1 MSFVWLQSLKLWDL
15 VEFWDQEAGLWME
28 IGIFSWAG
36 GSLNLVTGSQYLQM
50 AFNVFSLAAK
60 YGTLGFRGDERSRYG
75 SLDRGWIYESDD
87 GMVTSLFVQP
97 KYGDYDFLEEAST
110 TVVDSWKLFVEK
122 KSKLRHYCRSHFAGE
137 SHEYK
142 FRLSHPAI
150 SALNN
155 WIASFLFSI
164 DLLNRECQMFVFEL
178 KFLPFGTYDSDDVF
192 GEWTALDNNFCLEES
207 RVSPPIDVYLVKTTM
222 SYYNSLSTSGA
233 SPLEIVKE
241 DTEFER
247 TALSF
252 YLHECSMLEH
262 ITKFAVKTTLDFYS
276 SFSKNNASPLCE
288 WVDDPHG
295 LVNCWIELR
304 VPNSDSF
311 LLFTVNGYDDG
322 FHLIESFAFTSLRSV
337 VNLTLLPSGSI
348 RQTGDRVFL
357 SEILPQSDK
366 EVSDENMRC
375 ETVKEDVV
383 SEIVKEDLGNANE
396 IVSDKEV
403 SDENMR
409 GEIDEK
415 MVSET
420 VKEGVASEIVKE
432 DLGNADEIVS
442 EIVKEDLGNADEIVS
457 DKEVSDENMRSEID
471 EKMVS
476 ETVKEGVVSEI
487 VKEDLGNADEIVS
500 DKEVSDENMRSE
512 MDEKMVSETVKEGV
526 VSEIVKEDLGNVDE
540 IVSDREVSDENMR
553 SEIVKKDLVKHANE
567 IDEKMV
573 SETVKEELVSE
584 IVKEDLVKDSD
595 EIDENRRSENV
606 REDVKH
612 ADEIRQAQHLDNVTK
627 DLVKETADAQTDI
640 EESVKE
646 CAEKA
651 TEAYLDRI
659 RRQYI
664 ADQHKKRDELAEVV
678 RKLTLE
684 TQQRD
689 W

>member
-28 IGIFSWAG
+28 IGTFSWAG

-97 KYGDYDFLEEAST
+97 KNGHMI
-110 TVVDSWKLFVEK
+110 
-122 KSKLRHYCRSHFAGE
+122 R
-137 SHEYK
+137 
-142 FRLSHPAI
+142 
-150 SALNN
+150 
-155 WIASFLFSI
+155 
-164 DLLNRECQMFVFEL
+164 M
-178 KFLPFGTYDSDDVF
+178 TYLV
-192 GEWTALDNNFCLEES
+192 EWTALDNSFCLEES

-233 SPLEIVKE
+233 SPLCEWTLCKEHKVDLTRLYSPCIRYQGDRKFLSEIRPQREIVKE

-375 ETVKEDVV
+375 ETVKE
-383 SEIVKEDLGNANE
+383 
-396 IVSDKEV
+396 
-403 SDENMR
+403 
-409 GEIDEK
+409 
-415 MVSET
+415 
-420 VKEGVASEIVKE
+420 
-432 DLGNADEIVS
+432 
-442 EIVKEDLGNADEIVS
+442 
-457 DKEVSDENMRSEID
+457 
-471 EKMVS
+471 
-476 ETVKEGVVSEI
+476 GVVSEI
-487 VKEDLGNADEIVS
+487 VKEDLGNVDEIVS

-526 VSEIVKEDLGNVDE
+526 VSEIVKEDLGNADE

-612 ADEIRQAQHLDNVTK
+612 ADEITQAQHLDNVTK

-664 ADQHKKRDELAEVV
+664 ADQHKKRDELAEAV

-689 W
+689 WEKQQKEKKEQRKLKTAQEKSKKDEQKKKKK

>member
-28 IGIFSWAG
+28 IGTFSWAG

-97 KYGDYDFLEEAST
+97 KNGHMI
-110 TVVDSWKLFVEK
+110 
-122 KSKLRHYCRSHFAGE
+122 R
-137 SHEYK
+137 
-142 FRLSHPAI
+142 
-150 SALNN
+150 
-155 WIASFLFSI
+155 
-164 DLLNRECQMFVFEL
+164 M
-178 KFLPFGTYDSDDVF
+178 TYLV
-192 GEWTALDNNFCLEES
+192 EWTALDNSFCLEES

-233 SPLEIVKE
+233 SPLCEWTLCKEHKVDLTRLYSPCIRYQGDRKFLSEIRPQREIVKE

-357 SEILPQSDK
+357 SEILPQR
-366 EVSDENMRC
+366 RC
-375 ETVKEDVV
+375 
-383 SEIVKEDLGNANE
+383 
-396 IVSDKEV
+396 
-403 SDENMR
+403 
-409 GEIDEK
+409 
-415 MVSET
+415 
-420 VKEGVASEIVKE
+420 
-432 DLGNADEIVS
+432 
-442 EIVKEDLGNADEIVS
+442 
-457 DKEVSDENMRSEID
+457 
-471 EKMVS
+471 

-487 VKEDLGNADEIVS
+487 VKEDLGNVDEIVS

-526 VSEIVKEDLGNVDE
+526 VSEIVKEDLGNADE

-612 ADEIRQAQHLDNVTK
+612 ADEITQAQHLDNVTK

-664 ADQHKKRDELAEVV
+664 ADQHKKRDELAEAV

-689 W
+689 WEKQQKEKKEQRKLKTAQEKSKKDEQKKKKK

>member
-28 IGIFSWAG
+28 IGTFSWAG

-97 KYGDYDFLEEAST
+97 KNGHMI
-110 TVVDSWKLFVEK
+110 
-122 KSKLRHYCRSHFAGE
+122 R
-137 SHEYK
+137 
-142 FRLSHPAI
+142 
-150 SALNN
+150 
-155 WIASFLFSI
+155 
-164 DLLNRECQMFVFEL
+164 M
-178 KFLPFGTYDSDDVF
+178 TYLV
-192 GEWTALDNNFCLEES
+192 EWTALDNSFCLEES

-233 SPLEIVKE
+233 SPLCEWTLCKEHKVDLTRLYSPCIRYQGDRKFLSEIRPQREIVKE

-375 ETVKEDVV
+375 ETVKE
-383 SEIVKEDLGNANE
+383 
-396 IVSDKEV
+396 
-403 SDENMR
+403 
-409 GEIDEK
+409 
-415 MVSET
+415 
-420 VKEGVASEIVKE
+420 
-432 DLGNADEIVS
+432 
-442 EIVKEDLGNADEIVS
+442 
-457 DKEVSDENMRSEID
+457 
-471 EKMVS
+471 
-476 ETVKEGVVSEI
+476 
-487 VKEDLGNADEIVS
+487 
-500 DKEVSDENMRSE
+500 
-512 MDEKMVSETVKEGV
+512 GV

-612 ADEIRQAQHLDNVTK
+612 ADEITQAQHLDNVTK

-664 ADQHKKRDELAEVV
+664 ADQHKKRDELAEAV

-689 W
+689 WEKQQKEKKEQRKLKTAQEKSKKDEQKKKKK

>member
-28 IGIFSWAG
+28 IGTFSWAG

-97 KYGDYDFLEEAST
+97 KNGHMI
-110 TVVDSWKLFVEK
+110 
-122 KSKLRHYCRSHFAGE
+122 R
-137 SHEYK
+137 
-142 FRLSHPAI
+142 
-150 SALNN
+150 
-155 WIASFLFSI
+155 
-164 DLLNRECQMFVFEL
+164 M
-178 KFLPFGTYDSDDVF
+178 TYLV
-192 GEWTALDNNFCLEES
+192 EWTALDNSFCLEES

-233 SPLEIVKE
+233 SPLCEWTLCKEHKVDLTRLYSPCIRYQGDRKFLSEIRPQREIVKE

-357 SEILPQSDK
+357 SEILPQRRCETVKEGVVSEIVKEDLGNVDEIVSDK
-366 EVSDENMRC
+366 EVSDENMRSEMDEKMVS

-383 SEIVKEDLGNANE
+383 SEIVKEDLGN
-396 IVSDKEV
+396 V
-403 SDENMR
+403 
-409 GEIDEK
+409 
-415 MVSET
+415 
-420 VKEGVASEIVKE
+420 
-432 DLGNADEIVS
+432 
-442 EIVKEDLGNADEIVS
+442 DEIVS
-457 DKEVSDENMRSEID
+457 DKEVSDENMRSEMD

-476 ETVKEGVVSEI
+476 ETVKEDVVSEI
-487 VKEDLGNADEIVS
+487 VKEDLGNVDEIVS

-526 VSEIVKEDLGNVDE
+526 VSEIVKEDLGNADE

-612 ADEIRQAQHLDNVTK
+612 ADEITQAQHLDNVTK

-664 ADQHKKRDELAEVV
+664 ADQHKKRDELAEAV

-689 W
+689 WEKQQKEKKEQRKLKTAQEKSKKDEQKKKKK

>member
-1 MSFVWLQSLKLWDL
+1 
-15 VEFWDQEAGLWME
+15 
-28 IGIFSWAG
+28 
-36 GSLNLVTGSQYLQM
+36 
-50 AFNVFSLAAK
+50 
-60 YGTLGFRGDERSRYG
+60 
-75 SLDRGWIYESDD
+75 
-87 GMVTSLFVQP
+87 
-97 KYGDYDFLEEAST
+97 
-110 TVVDSWKLFVEK
+110 
-122 KSKLRHYCRSHFAGE
+122 
-137 SHEYK
+137 
-142 FRLSHPAI
+142 
-150 SALNN
+150 
-155 WIASFLFSI
+155 
-164 DLLNRECQMFVFEL
+164 MFVFEL
-178 KFLPFGTYDSDDVF
+178 KFLPFGKLFLSHHVFHRQYCIYRFISLFINLQGHMIRMTYLV
-192 GEWTALDNNFCLEES
+192 EWTALDNSFCLEES

-233 SPLEIVKE
+233 SPLCEWTLCKEHKVDLTRLYSPCIRYQGDRKFLSEIRPQREIVKE

-375 ETVKEDVV
+375 ETVKEGVV
-383 SEIVKEDLGNANE
+383 SEIVKEDLGN
-396 IVSDKEV
+396 V
-403 SDENMR
+403 
-409 GEIDEK
+409 
-415 MVSET
+415 
-420 VKEGVASEIVKE
+420 
-432 DLGNADEIVS
+432 
-442 EIVKEDLGNADEIVS
+442 DEIVS
-457 DKEVSDENMRSEID
+457 DKEVSDENMRSEMD

-476 ETVKEGVVSEI
+476 ETVKEDVVSEI
-487 VKEDLGNADEIVS
+487 VKEDLGNVDEIVS

-526 VSEIVKEDLGNVDE
+526 VSEIVKEDLGNADE

-612 ADEIRQAQHLDNVTK
+612 ADEITQAQHLDNVTK

-664 ADQHKKRDELAEVV
+664 ADQHKKRDELAEAV

-689 W
+689 WEKQQKEKKEQRKLKTAQEKSKKDEQKKKKK

>member
-28 IGIFSWAG
+28 IGTFSWAG

-97 KYGDYDFLEEAST
+97 KNGHMI
-110 TVVDSWKLFVEK
+110 
-122 KSKLRHYCRSHFAGE
+122 R
-137 SHEYK
+137 
-142 FRLSHPAI
+142 
-150 SALNN
+150 
-155 WIASFLFSI
+155 
-164 DLLNRECQMFVFEL
+164 M
-178 KFLPFGTYDSDDVF
+178 TYLV
-192 GEWTALDNNFCLEES
+192 EWTALDNSFCLEES

-233 SPLEIVKE
+233 SPLCEWTLCKEHKVDLTRLYSPCIRYQGDRKFLSEIRPQREIVKE

-375 ETVKEDVV
+375 ETVKE
-383 SEIVKEDLGNANE
+383 
-396 IVSDKEV
+396 
-403 SDENMR
+403 
-409 GEIDEK
+409 
-415 MVSET
+415 
-420 VKEGVASEIVKE
+420 
-432 DLGNADEIVS
+432 
-442 EIVKEDLGNADEIVS
+442 
-457 DKEVSDENMRSEID
+457 
-471 EKMVS
+471 
-476 ETVKEGVVSEI
+476 GVVSEI
-487 VKEDLGNADEIVS
+487 VKEDLGNVDEIVS

-512 MDEKMVSETVKEGV
+512 MDEKMVSETVKEDVVSEIVKEDLGNVDEIVSDKEVSDENMRSEMDEKMVSETVKEDV

-612 ADEIRQAQHLDNVTK
+612 ADEITQAQHLDNVTK

-664 ADQHKKRDELAEVV
+664 ADQHKKRDELAEAV

-689 W
+689 WEKQQKEKKEQRKLKTAQEKSKKDEQKKKKK

>member
-1 MSFVWLQSLKLWDL
+1 MSFVWLQSMKL
-15 VEFWDQEAGLWME
+15 WDQEAGLWME

-97 KYGDYDFLEEAST
+97 K
-110 TVVDSWKLFVEK
+110 W
-122 KSKLRHYCRSHFAGE
+122 
-137 SHEYK
+137 
-142 FRLSHPAI
+142 
-150 SALNN
+150 
-155 WIASFLFSI
+155 
-164 DLLNRECQMFVFEL
+164 
-178 KFLPFGTYDSDDVF
+178 TYDSDDVF
-192 GEWTALDNNFCLEES
+192 GEWTALDNSFCLEES

-233 SPLEIVKE
+233 SPLCEWIDDCAPHNLRTKVDLTRLYAPCIRYQGDRKFLSEIRPQREILKE

-357 SEILPQSDK
+357 SEILPQRLK
-366 EVSDENMRC
+366 SDENMRC

-383 SEIVKEDLGNANE
+383 SEIVKEDLGN
-396 IVSDKEV
+396 V
-403 SDENMR
+403 
-409 GEIDEK
+409 
-415 MVSET
+415 
-420 VKEGVASEIVKE
+420 
-432 DLGNADEIVS
+432 
-442 EIVKEDLGNADEIVS
+442 
-457 DKEVSDENMRSEID
+457 
-471 EKMVS
+471 
-476 ETVKEGVVSEI
+476 
-487 VKEDLGNADEIVS
+487 DEIVS

-512 MDEKMVSETVKEGV
+512 MDEKMVSV
-526 VSEIVKEDLGNVDE
+526 VSEIVKEDLGNADE

-584 IVKEDLVKDSD
+584 I
-595 EIDENRRSENV
+595 
-606 REDVKH
+606 
-612 ADEIRQAQHLDNVTK
+612 
-627 DLVKETADAQTDI
+627 
-640 EESVKE
+640 
-646 CAEKA
+646 
-651 TEAYLDRI
+651 
-659 RRQYI
+659 
-664 ADQHKKRDELAEVV
+664 
-678 RKLTLE
+678 
-684 TQQRD
+684 

>member
-1 MSFVWLQSLKLWDL
+1 
-15 VEFWDQEAGLWME
+15 
-28 IGIFSWAG
+28 
-36 GSLNLVTGSQYLQM
+36 
-50 AFNVFSLAAK
+50 
-60 YGTLGFRGDERSRYG
+60 
-75 SLDRGWIYESDD
+75 
-87 GMVTSLFVQP
+87 
-97 KYGDYDFLEEAST
+97 
-110 TVVDSWKLFVEK
+110 
-122 KSKLRHYCRSHFAGE
+122 
-137 SHEYK
+137 
-142 FRLSHPAI
+142 
-150 SALNN
+150 
-155 WIASFLFSI
+155 
-164 DLLNRECQMFVFEL
+164 MFVFEL

-192 GEWTALDNNFCLEES
+192 GEWTALDNSFCLEES
-207 RVSPPIDVYLVKTTM
+207 RVSPPIDVYLVKTTI
-222 SYYNSLSTSGA
+222 YQGDRKFLS
-233 SPLEIVKE
+233 EIRPQREILKE

-357 SEILPQSDK
+357 SEILPQRLK
-366 EVSDENMRC
+366 SDENMRC

-383 SEIVKEDLGNANE
+383 SEIVKEDLGN
-396 IVSDKEV
+396 V
-403 SDENMR
+403 
-409 GEIDEK
+409 
-415 MVSET
+415 
-420 VKEGVASEIVKE
+420 
-432 DLGNADEIVS
+432 
-442 EIVKEDLGNADEIVS
+442 
-457 DKEVSDENMRSEID
+457 
-471 EKMVS
+471 
-476 ETVKEGVVSEI
+476 
-487 VKEDLGNADEIVS
+487 DEIVS

-512 MDEKMVSETVKEGV
+512 MDEKMVSV
-526 VSEIVKEDLGNVDE
+526 VSEIVKEDLGNADE

-584 IVKEDLVKDSD
+584 IVKEDLVSEIVKEDLVKDSD

-612 ADEIRQAQHLDNVTK
+612 ADEITQAQHLDNVTK

-689 W
+689 WEKQQKEKKEQRKLKTAQEKSKKDEQKKKKK

>member
-1 MSFVWLQSLKLWDL
+1 MQN
-15 VEFWDQEAGLWME
+15 Q
-28 IGIFSWAG
+28 I
-36 GSLNLVTGSQYLQM
+36 
-50 AFNVFSLAAK
+50 AFCRRIARIQLDRKFSLLHRLA
-60 YGTLGFRGDERSRYG
+60 
-75 SLDRGWIYESDD
+75 
-87 GMVTSLFVQP
+87 QP
-97 KYGDYDFLEEAST
+97 RMT
-110 TVVDSWKLFVEK
+110 
-122 KSKLRHYCRSHFAGE
+122 
-137 SHEYK
+137 
-142 FRLSHPAI
+142 
-150 SALNN
+150 
-155 WIASFLFSI
+155 
-164 DLLNRECQMFVFEL
+164 
-178 KFLPFGTYDSDDVF
+178 GTYDSDDVF
-192 GEWTALDNNFCLEES
+192 GEWTALDNSFCLEES
-207 RVSPPIDVYLVKTTM
+207 RVSPPNDVYLVKTTM

-233 SPLEIVKE
+233 SPLCEWIDDCAPHNLVNCWIQLHVPTGSIPNRRVPSKDVFIPFIVYGYVDGWHLIESFHFKSERTKVDLTRLYAPCIRYQGDRKFLSEIRPQREILKE

-420 VKEGVASEIVKE
+420 VK
-432 DLGNADEIVS
+432 
-442 EIVKEDLGNADEIVS
+442 
-457 DKEVSDENMRSEID
+457 
-471 EKMVS
+471 
-476 ETVKEGVVSEI
+476 
-487 VKEDLGNADEIVS
+487 
-500 DKEVSDENMRSE
+500 
-512 MDEKMVSETVKEGV
+512 GV

-540 IVSDREVSDENMR
+540 IVR
-553 SEIVKKDLVKHANE
+553 LVFLLLWAA
-567 IDEKMV
+567 IM
-573 SETVKEELVSE
+573 
-584 IVKEDLVKDSD
+584 
-595 EIDENRRSENV
+595 
-606 REDVKH
+606 
-612 ADEIRQAQHLDNVTK
+612 
-627 DLVKETADAQTDI
+627 
-640 EESVKE
+640 
-646 CAEKA
+646 
-651 TEAYLDRI
+651 
-659 RRQYI
+659 
-664 ADQHKKRDELAEVV
+664 
-678 RKLTLE
+678 
-684 TQQRD
+684 
-689 W
+689 

>member
-28 IGIFSWAG
+28 IGTFSWAG

-97 KYGDYDFLEEAST
+97 KNDREVDADWVLQELCIREMSCGLDIRILLFCGQMEIMIFFGGGEYNGGGFDDALLEVICREKVEVGSQVFSSPSSCST
-110 TVVDSWKLFVEK
+110 ENARAL
-122 KSKLRHYCRSHFAGE
+122 CRADGS
-137 SHEYK
+137 
-142 FRLSHPAI
+142 
-150 SALNN
+150 
-155 WIASFLFSI
+155 
-164 DLLNRECQMFVFEL
+164 MFVFEL

-192 GEWTALDNNFCLEES
+192 GEWTALDNSFCLEES
-207 RVSPPIDVYLVKTTM
+207 RVSPPIDVYLVKTTI
-222 SYYNSLSTSGA
+222 YQGDRKFLSEIR
-233 SPLEIVKE
+233 PQREIVKE

-375 ETVKEDVV
+375 ETVKE
-383 SEIVKEDLGNANE
+383 
-396 IVSDKEV
+396 
-403 SDENMR
+403 
-409 GEIDEK
+409 
-415 MVSET
+415 
-420 VKEGVASEIVKE
+420 
-432 DLGNADEIVS
+432 
-442 EIVKEDLGNADEIVS
+442 
-457 DKEVSDENMRSEID
+457 
-471 EKMVS
+471 
-476 ETVKEGVVSEI
+476 GVVSEI
-487 VKEDLGNADEIVS
+487 VKEDLGNA
-500 DKEVSDENMRSE
+500 
-512 MDEKMVSETVKEGV
+512 
-526 VSEIVKEDLGNVDE
+526 DE

-612 ADEIRQAQHLDNVTK
+612 ADEITQAQHLDNVTK

-689 W
+689 WEKQQKEKKEQRKLKTAQEKSKKDEQKKKKK

>member
-28 IGIFSWAG
+28 IGTFSWAG

-97 KYGDYDFLEEAST
+97 KNGHMI
-110 TVVDSWKLFVEK
+110 
-122 KSKLRHYCRSHFAGE
+122 R
-137 SHEYK
+137 
-142 FRLSHPAI
+142 
-150 SALNN
+150 
-155 WIASFLFSI
+155 
-164 DLLNRECQMFVFEL
+164 M
-178 KFLPFGTYDSDDVF
+178 TYLV
-192 GEWTALDNNFCLEES
+192 EWTALDNSFCLEES

-233 SPLEIVKE
+233 SPLCEWTLCKEHKVDLTRLYSPCIRYQGDRKFLSEIRPQREIVKE

-375 ETVKEDVV
+375 ETVKEGVV
-383 SEIVKEDLGNANE
+383 SEIVKEDLGN
-396 IVSDKEV
+396 V
-403 SDENMR
+403 
-409 GEIDEK
+409 
-415 MVSET
+415 
-420 VKEGVASEIVKE
+420 
-432 DLGNADEIVS
+432 
-442 EIVKEDLGNADEIVS
+442 DEIVS
-457 DKEVSDENMRSEID
+457 DKEVSDENMRSEMD

-476 ETVKEGVVSEI
+476 ETVKEDVVSEI
-487 VKEDLGNADEIVS
+487 VKEDLGNVDEIVS

-526 VSEIVKEDLGNVDE
+526 VSEIVKEDLGNADE

-612 ADEIRQAQHLDNVTK
+612 ADEITQAQHLDNVTK

-664 ADQHKKRDELAEVV
+664 ADQHKKRDELAEAV

-689 W
+689 WEKQQKEKKEQRKLKTAQEKSKKDEQKKKKK